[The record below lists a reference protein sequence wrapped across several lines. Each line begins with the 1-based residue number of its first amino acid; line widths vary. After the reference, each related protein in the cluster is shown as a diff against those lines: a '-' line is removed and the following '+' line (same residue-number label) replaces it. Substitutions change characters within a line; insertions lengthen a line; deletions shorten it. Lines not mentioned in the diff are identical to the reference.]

1 MHRPAMSFALV
12 LLLAFRLNA
21 EVAEPSDA
29 ALQSAE
35 RLEQQK
41 RPWEW
46 TTEDRLAARVDPVKI
61 AERQNADEARYHSAG
76 AQAQSTGRE
85 TTQKYSIDGS
95 RNPELLLPHELFQ
108 SLLTGFVPDDER
120 RRRKR
125 ESLRPG
131 IVASGFNEEL
141 FWAQLR
147 SAVGEYIDNYAY
159 PAQETVVS
167 LTDRRGYGLCRVAY
181 TALNNA
187 RQVFGP
193 DRFDRFLYEV
203 VAPRVWVASATN
215 APDPAAELRYVERGC
230 S

>member
-1 MHRPAMSFALV
+1 MSFALM

-61 AERQNADEARYHSAG
+61 AER
-76 AQAQSTGRE
+76 AQSTGRE

-125 ESLRPG
+125 DSLRPG